1 MAYPILFIQLL
12 SWLGILVDTSANP
25 RSNRLMLIPPTLV
38 LAIWLGWPLETP
50 RLADLEF
57 LMAVEETVIAEPG
70 TAAPEP
76 YRGLIERLGSDCYHC
91 REIASRRL
99 KEASYFDPRWLFWGR
114 HSRDPE
120 VRLRSN
126 TIIRRLNPC
135 PSCGGSGASRHY
147 REDPC
152 WDCQGIGSV
161 WCWSAWD

>member
-1 MAYPILFIQLL
+1 
-12 SWLGILVDTSANP
+12 
-25 RSNRLMLIPPTLV
+25 MLIPPTLV
-38 LAIWLGWPLETP
+38 LAIWLGWPLATP

-57 LMAVEETVIAEPG
+57 LMAVEETVMAEPG

-91 REIASRRL
+91 REIAARKL